1 KTPGSVMGIRLLQQ
15 AVVYFLI
22 GLGFGIYM
30 AASEDHGQIPVH
42 AHLNLLGWASMAIC
56 GIAYEVFPRLKNHW
70 LAPAH
75 FWLHSLG
82 LPPAMIAL
90 FLLMRGQMSMVP
102 VAGIGSVVVAL
113 GVLCFAMN
121 VLFRLRPS
129 YEKV

>member
-1 KTPGSVMGIRLLQQ
+1 MGIRLLQM

-42 AHLNLLGWASMAIC
+42 AHVNLLGWASMAIC
-56 GIAYEVFPRLKNHW
+56 GIVYEVFPRLQKHW

-82 LPPAMIAL
+82 LPMAMVAL
-90 FLLMRGQMSMVP
+90 FFLMRGQTSMAP
-102 VAGIGSVVVAL
+102 VAGIGSIAIAL
-113 GVLCFAMN
+113 GVLCFAIN
-121 VLFRLRPS
+121 VLFRLRP
-129 YEKV
+129 EPRVA